1 MGISELLSV
10 TGEARQEIIARHRA
24 KGVAIPCEDGV
35 VITAGVT
42 IAPGA
47 VILPGTILL
56 GATSIG
62 AGCVVG
68 PGTLLEDTSAGEN
81 CTLNNVQA
89 REAKIGPGCEIGP
102 WVRLRPGTVLGAGLR
117 IGNFVEIKN
126 SEIGDGTKISHLSY
140 IGDATFGRD
149 VNVGCGLAVAN
160 YGGTPG
166 VKHRTTVGDGA
177 FLGCNNSLVAPVTL
191 GPGAYT
197 AAGSVI
203 TEDVPEGALAI
214 ARARQVNKER
224 RDRDGVQGPRA
235 VPGDSG
241 QQNPNGEAQTWR

>member
-1 MGISELLSV
+1 MDISGLLSLA
-10 TGEARQEIIARHRA
+10 GEARREILARCKA

-35 VITAGVT
+35 IIGPDVT
-42 IAPGA
+42 VAPGA
-47 VILPGTILL
+47 VILPGTVLL
-56 GATSIG
+56 GKTSVGEG
-62 AGCVVG
+62 AV
-68 PGTLLEDTSAGEN
+68 
-81 CTLNNVQA
+81 LNNVQA
-89 REAKIGPGCEIGP
+89 EDCEIGPGCQIGP
-102 WVRLRPGTVLGAGLR
+102 WVHLRPGTVLGANLR

-140 IGDATFGRD
+140 IGDAAFGEN

-160 YGGTPG
+160 YAGQKG

-177 FLGCNNSLVAPVTL
+177 FIGCNNSLVAPVEL

-203 TEDVPEGALAI
+203 TEDVPADTLAI

-224 RDRDGVQGPRA
+224 KG
-235 VPGDSG
+235 
-241 QQNPNGEAQTWR
+241 

>member
-1 MGISELLSV
+1 MGIFDLLSL
-10 TGEARQEIIARHRA
+10 TGEARREIIARHRA

-35 VITAGVT
+35 MIAASVT

-47 VILPGTILL
+47 VILPGAILL
-56 GATSIG
+56 GATRIG

-68 PGTLLEDTSAGEN
+68 PNCLLEDTAAGES
-81 CTLNNVQA
+81 CTLNSVQA
-89 REAKIGPGCEIGP
+89 KDAEIGPGCQVGP
-102 WVRLRPGTVLGAGLR
+102 WVHLRPGTVLGANLR

-149 VNVGCGLAVAN
+149 INVGCGLAVAN
-160 YGGTPG
+160 YAGEKG

-177 FLGCNNSLVAPVTL
+177 FIGCNNSLVAPVDL

-203 TEDVPEGALAI
+203 TEDVPADTLAI
-214 ARARQVNKER
+214 ARARQVNKKGR
-224 RDRDGVQGPRA
+224 G
-235 VPGDSG
+235 
-241 QQNPNGEAQTWR
+241 